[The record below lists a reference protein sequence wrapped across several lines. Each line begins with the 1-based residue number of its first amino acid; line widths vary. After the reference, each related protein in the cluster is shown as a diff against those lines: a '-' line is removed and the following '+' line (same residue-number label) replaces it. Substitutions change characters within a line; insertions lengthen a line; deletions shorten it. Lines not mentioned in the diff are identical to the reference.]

1 MEEFQALRVL
11 LWGPGL
17 AEFLGEKA
25 SPKERTKED
34 EHRLKLDAGAGME
47 GASLPFLLPKEFL
60 QPERSIQGLIELKD
74 KLRNAPDMHPAGKLS
89 A

>member
-1 MEEFQALRVL
+1 LEESRRSRVFF
-11 LWGPGL
+11 WGPGL

-34 EHRLKLDAGAGME
+34 EHRLKLDASAGME
-47 GASLPFLLPKEFL
+47 GAGSPLLPKEFL
-60 QPERSIQGLIELKD
+60 QPERSIQGLIEFKD

>member
-1 MEEFQALRVL
+1 MSWRSSRRFFGVRAS
-11 LWGPGL
+11 PSS
-17 AEFLGEKA
+17 LGEKA

-34 EHRLKLDAGAGME
+34 EHLLKLDAGAGME
-47 GASLPFLLPKEFL
+47 GAGSPLLPKEFL

>member
-1 MEEFQALRVL
+1 MEEFQALQGL

-47 GASLPFLLPKEFL
+47 GAGSPLLPKEFL
-60 QPERSIQGLIELKD
+60 QPERSIQGLIEFKD